1 MGRRYIEPKPQIHFM
16 ITVNGALIS
25 GHLIATG
32 QKLPAGYADA
42 YLVHMPHEPPM
53 QITFIDG
60 QWRMLKVAPEI
71 VKALSEWL
79 EEYYR

>member
-1 MGRRYIEPKPQIHFM
+1 MGRQYIEPKPQIPFT
-16 ITVNGALIS
+16 ITVKGALIS

-32 QKLPAGYADA
+32 QKMPSGILDA

-71 VKALSEWL
+71 VQTLGDWIEA
-79 EEYYR
+79 YY